1 MIKLDELMA
10 LARECGN
17 IERRHCIGKAQGFD
31 VRNAYAEL
39 ESALKALVED
49 AERYQWLTT
58 LKCNSLTLSRD
69 DDHACNY
76 MTASDWIDDHPEWYA
91 YDDPGEVALM
101 RVTNTIWSLQVYPD
115 TPIGST
121 TWNASTADAAIDAA
135 RKPGSAA

>member
-1 MIKLDELMA
+1 MASKFEELMA
-10 LARECGN
+10 IAEHYARLYDDDRMSEA
-17 IERRHCIGKAQGFD
+17 ELSLRDAA
-31 VRNAYAEL
+31 RNAL
-39 ESALKALVED
+39 QDALKAVVED
-49 AERYQWLTT
+49 AERYRWLTT

-76 MTASDWIDDHPEWYA
+76 MTASDWIDDHPEQYA

-101 RVTNTIWSLQVYPD
+101 RVTNTIWSLQIYQD

-135 RKPGSAA
+135 RKP